1 VHNHVLFP
9 FLAKEATFG
18 RLSEEE
24 RERGGCFLQKRTE
37 RQHEKKKQFKC
48 VTQVTSR
55 SFFSLSNAKEE
66 ET

>member
-1 VHNHVLFP
+1 VTTPCAQPLLFLFLLLP

-24 RERGGCFLQKRTE
+24 RGERKATR
-37 RQHEKKKQFKC
+37 KKKAIQMR
-48 VTQVTSR
+48 QVTSR